1 MPQKFSILLILAIV
15 FGLGVFFVSEKQ
27 ETAIQE
33 TSTAIKETSTI
44 EVDPD
49 KKVCTGF
56 SKWTK
61 DGEFKTIRSK
71 CITEKEYQDALNA
84 PEYLCKYYQKSIWKE
99 SEREY
104 GKKQYRYT
112 EEKLKK
118 IKALKEE
125 GKALCD
131 AGKLKEGEAKL
142 EEAIKIISFTMMN

>member
-1 MPQKFSILLILAIV
+1 MHKKLLIFLILALIL
-15 FGLGVFFVSEKQ
+15 GLGVFFVYEKPKP
-27 ETAIQE
+27 A
-33 TSTAIKETSTI
+33 AIKETSTV
-44 EVDPD
+44 EVDPN

-56 SKWTK
+56 AKWTE
-61 DGEFKTIRSK
+61 DGEFKTIRSE
-71 CITEKEYQDALNA
+71 CITEKEYQDLLNA
-84 PEYLCKYYQKSIWKE
+84 PDYLCKYYQRSIWKE

-118 IKALKEE
+118 IKSLKDE

-142 EEAIKIISFTMMN
+142 EEAIKIISFTMMK